1 MFAAMLLC
9 TSPCNTYFPHPP
21 PLELGERGLG
31 SNDITSLKL
40 VQGSRQQAGEGPSGF
55 SDKGY
60 SSATAC
66 AAQGAMSNSCGIS

>member
-1 MFAAMLLC
+1 MFAVMLVS

-21 PLELGERGLG
+21 PLELGKRGLG
-31 SNDITSLKL
+31 SNDITSLRL

-60 SSATAC
+60 SSATAR
-66 AAQGAMSNSCGIS
+66 AARGAMSNSYGIS